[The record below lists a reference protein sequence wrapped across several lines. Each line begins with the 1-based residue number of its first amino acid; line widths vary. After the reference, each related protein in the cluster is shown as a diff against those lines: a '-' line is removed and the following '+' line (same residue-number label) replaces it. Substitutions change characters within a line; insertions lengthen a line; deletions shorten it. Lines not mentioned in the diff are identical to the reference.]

1 MFWCQLV
8 LEKIASLICSWF
20 LHVRNS
26 EGLVSFMQFV
36 NFTEIMSKKVDLSR
50 KQTEFAL
57 SALMEIPSQYKATL
71 ELGILG

>member
-1 MFWCQLV
+1 
-8 LEKIASLICSWF
+8 
-20 LHVRNS
+20 
-26 EGLVSFMQFV
+26 MQFV